1 MQAAGNRGASGD
13 PWPGKLGPEPPVT
26 KIEVD
31 DAATRNRPEL
41 FELARET
48 FGALPEWDE
57 TRVVVALRDDFVFVA
72 REHERLV
79 GYLALRS
86 EPEIVLIEQI
96 LVAEC
101 AEPEH
106 VGRRLI
112 GHAEGFAIRERA
124 RTLRILVES
133 SNRPARNLYREIG
146 FVPVEDEVLEL
157 VLPQPAR

>member
-1 MQAAGNRGASGD
+1 MTQ
-13 PWPGKLGPEPPVT
+13 
-26 KIEVD
+26 IEVD
-31 DAATRNRPEL
+31 AAATRNRPEL

-48 FGALPEWDE
+48 FGAMPEWDE
-57 TRVVVALRDDFVFVA
+57 TRVVEALRDDLVFVA

-86 EPEIVLIEQI
+86 EPETVLIEQI

-112 GHAEGFAIRERA
+112 GHAEGFAIREHAHR
-124 RTLRILVES
+124 LRVVVES
-133 SNRPARNLYREIG
+133 SNRPARRLYRDIG
-146 FVPVEDEVLEL
+146 FVPVEDELLEL
-157 VLPQPAR
+157 ILPQAAG

>member
-1 MQAAGNRGASGD
+1 
-13 PWPGKLGPEPPVT
+13 VT
-26 KIEVD
+26 QIEVD
-31 DAATRNRPEL
+31 AAATRNRPEL

-48 FGALPEWDE
+48 FGAMPEWDE
-57 TRVVVALRDDFVFVA
+57 TRVVEALRDDLVFVA

-86 EPEIVLIEQI
+86 EPETVLIEQI

-112 GHAEGFAIRERA
+112 GHAEGFAIREHAHR
-124 RTLRILVES
+124 LRVVVES
-133 SNRPARNLYREIG
+133 SNRPARRLYRDIG
-146 FVPVEDEVLEL
+146 FVPVEDELLEL
-157 VLPQPAR
+157 ILPQAAG

>member
-1 MQAAGNRGASGD
+1 
-13 PWPGKLGPEPPVT
+13 VT
-26 KIEVD
+26 QIEVD
-31 DAATRNRPEL
+31 AAATRNRPEL

-48 FGALPEWDE
+48 FGAMPEWDE
-57 TRVVVALRDDFVFVA
+57 TRVVEALRDDLVFVA

-86 EPEIVLIEQI
+86 DPETVLIEQI

-112 GHAEGFAIRERA
+112 GHAEGFAIREHAHR
-124 RTLRILVES
+124 LRVVVES
-133 SNRPARNLYREIG
+133 SNRPARRLYRDIG
-146 FVPVEDEVLEL
+146 FVPVEDELLEL
-157 VLPQPAR
+157 ILPQAAG

>member
-1 MQAAGNRGASGD
+1 MA
-13 PWPGKLGPEPPVT
+13 E
-26 KIEVD
+26 IEVN
-31 DAATRNRPEL
+31 AAASRNRPEL

-48 FGALPEWDE
+48 FGALPEWDA
-57 TRVVVALRDDFVFVA
+57 TRVVEALRRDLVFVA

-79 GYLALRS
+79 GYLAMRS
-86 EPEIVLIEQI
+86 EPEMMLIEQI

-124 RTLRILVES
+124 RSLRIVVES
-133 SNRPARNLYREIG
+133 TNRPARNLYQEIG
-146 FVPVEDEVLEL
+146 FVPVEDELLEL
-157 VLPQPAR
+157 VLPQAAG

>member
-1 MQAAGNRGASGD
+1 MTQ
-13 PWPGKLGPEPPVT
+13 
-26 KIEVD
+26 IEVD
-31 DAATRNRPEL
+31 AAATRNRPEL

-48 FGALPEWDE
+48 FGAMPEWDE
-57 TRVVVALRDDFVFVA
+57 TRVVEALRDDLVFVA

-86 EPEIVLIEQI
+86 EPETVLIEQI

-112 GHAEGFAIRERA
+112 GHAEGFAIREHA
-124 RTLRILVES
+124 RRLRIVVES
-133 SNRPARNLYREIG
+133 SNRPARSLYQDIG
-146 FVPVEDEVLEL
+146 FVPVEDELLEL
-157 VLPQPAR
+157 VLPQAAG

>member
-1 MQAAGNRGASGD
+1 
-13 PWPGKLGPEPPVT
+13 VT
-26 KIEVD
+26 QIEVD
-31 DAATRNRPEL
+31 AAATRNRPEL

-57 TRVVVALRDDFVFVA
+57 TRVVEALRDDLVFVA

-86 EPEIVLIEQI
+86 EPETVLIEQI

-124 RTLRILVES
+124 RKLCIVVES
-133 SNRPARNLYREIG
+133 SNRPARNLYQDIG
-146 FVPVEDEVLEL
+146 FVPVEDELLEL
-157 VLPQPAR
+157 VLPQAAG